1 MSAQASAINTP
12 VPHRLADDA
21 RSSTLSSTSPSTL
34 TTTAMTQYPVSR
46 WLDGQSVEAD
56 DWIAEEVPVAL
67 EYNGL
72 SHAVM
77 MCSPQDLENFGRGF
91 SLSEC
96 IVESRDEIYD
106 IQVSEQPD
114 GIQVAITIPQSRFWA
129 LKSHRRS
136 MAGRTGCG
144 LCGKES
150 LAQLVNNLDPV
161 AGGAS
166 ITTTALQQALSQLQ
180 AQQPLFNQT
189 GSVHAAVWCDFDGN
203 LIALR
208 EDVGRHNALDKLIGH
223 CAEQGLDLNQG
234 MLIMTSR
241 ASYEIVQKAA
251 ACGISMI
258 AAVSG
263 STGLAV
269 RLAQDLG
276 VTLIGFARDNR
287 LSVYS
292 HTGRVC

>member
-1 MSAQASAINTP
+1 
-12 VPHRLADDA
+12 
-21 RSSTLSSTSPSTL
+21 
-34 TTTAMTQYPVSR
+34 
-46 WLDGQSVEAD
+46 
-56 DWIAEEVPVAL
+56 
-67 EYNGL
+67 
-72 SHAVM
+72 
-77 MCSPQDLENFGRGF
+77 
-91 SLSEC
+91 
-96 IVESRDEIYD
+96 
-106 IQVSEQPD
+106 
-114 GIQVAITIPQSRFWA
+114 
-129 LKSHRRS
+129 

-150 LAQLVNNLDPV
+150 LAQLAHHIDPV
-161 AGGAS
+161 ASGPS

-180 AQQPLFNQT
+180 GQQPLFNQT
-189 GSVHAAVWCDFDGN
+189 GSAHAAAWADVDGN

-208 EDVGRHNALDKLIGH
+208 EDVGRHNALDKLVGH
-223 CAEQGLDLNQG
+223 CTESDLDLNRG

-263 STGLAV
+263 PTGLAV

-276 VTLIGFARDNR
+276 VTLIGFARDDR

-292 HTGRVC
+292 HAERVC